1 MSVSN
6 RYDTYYSSV
15 FRELE
20 ELKREYPFVKIIFE
34 PTVEPKPI
42 RVQVTA
48 VSSDIIRSTLATE
61 SDFLG
66 PFSKALEVIIPFSYK
81 TQGCE
86 VYGGEWINLKDIEV
100 KYQHF
105 NGKRDDGK
113 WLFCVGVPD
122 SFETLE
128 NVILEN
134 IRTADKMLV
143 AYQLLITG
151 KTNTLELKAYNHGK
165 RGIDEYRK
173 SKAKERKKV

>member
-1 MSVSN
+1 MSN
-6 RYDTYYSSV
+6 RYGTYYSSV

-20 ELKREYPFVKIIFE
+20 ELKSEYPFVKIVFE

-42 RVQVTA
+42 RAQVIA
-48 VSSDIIRSTLATE
+48 VSNDIIRSTLAKE
-61 SDFLG
+61 ADFLG

-81 TQGCE
+81 TEGCE
-86 VYGGEWINLKDIEV
+86 IYGGEWINIKDIEV
-100 KYQHF
+100 KHQHF

-113 WLFCVGVPD
+113 LLFCVGVPD
-122 SFETLE
+122 SFETLD

-143 AYQLLITG
+143 AYHLLITG
-151 KTNTLELKAYNHGK
+151 KTKNLELKAYNHGK

-173 SKAKERKKV
+173 SKAKGRKKV